1 MANRAFA
8 NQQFTLVKG
17 RVTLWARITIGAT
30 GAPTLTKFNPVDA
43 TFSSAPTTG
52 TGPYAIGCEGIK
64 SITRNATGTYT
75 VVLQDRYRR
84 LLSLGLTVANAT
96 GAPTA
101 FGLGLWTTGTDVTS
115 ASAPAVKFSTLS
127 STGTVADP
135 ASGDVVNL
143 TFELQS
149 AGVI

>member
-8 NQQFTLVKG
+8 NQAFTSIKG
-17 RVTLWARITIGAT
+17 RVTLWARVTIGAT

-52 TGPYAIGCEGIK
+52 SGPYAIGAEAIK
-64 SITRNATGTYT
+64 SISRSATGTYV

-101 FGLGLWTTGTDVTS
+101 FGCGLWTTGTDVTS
-115 ASAPAVKFSTLS
+115 ATSPQVKFSTLS

-135 ASGDVVNL
+135 ASGDVLNL
-143 TFELQS
+143 CFELQNS
-149 AGVI
+149 SVI

>member
-8 NQQFTLVKG
+8 NQQFSMVKG

-30 GAPTLTKFNPVDA
+30 GACTLTKFNPVDA

-64 SITRNATGTYT
+64 SISRSAAGTY
-75 VVLQDRYRR
+75 VLVLQDRYRR
-84 LLSLGLTVANAT
+84 LLDMGLTVANST

-115 ASAPAVKFSTLS
+115 TTSPQVKFSTLS

-135 ASGDVVNL
+135 AASDVLNIRL
-143 TFELQS
+143 ELQNAS
-149 AGVI
+149 VI

>member
-1 MANRAFA
+1 MASRAFA
-8 NQQFTLVKG
+8 NQQFSMVKG

-43 TFSSAPTTG
+43 TFSAAPTTG
-52 TGPYAIGCEGIK
+52 SGPYAIGCEGIK
-64 SITRNATGTYT
+64 SISRSAAGTYV

-84 LLSLGLTVANAT
+84 LLSLGLTTANAT

-115 ASAPAVKFSTLS
+115 SSSPQVKFSTLS

-135 ASGDVVNL
+135 ASGDVINL
-143 TFELQS
+143 QFELQNAS
-149 AGVI
+149 VI